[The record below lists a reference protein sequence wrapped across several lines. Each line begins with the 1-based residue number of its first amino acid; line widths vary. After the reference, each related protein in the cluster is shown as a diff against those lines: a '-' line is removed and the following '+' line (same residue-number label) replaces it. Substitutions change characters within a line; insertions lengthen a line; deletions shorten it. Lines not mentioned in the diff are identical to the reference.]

1 NPPTVGEMLEAALP
15 ILNQDEDGFFVV
27 LEEEGTDNFP
37 NNNNTRGGIEAVL
50 RADEAIGIAQDFIDN
65 TDPNTLLVTA
75 ADSDAGGLAIDDVT
89 GDTVGSIGVN
99 PTLRDRSDATEYLLD
114 GQSGRDTEPFVSAPS
129 ADGDEFPFGIAY
141 AGTPDVA
148 GSIVAK
154 SYGLNADK
162 LPTTVDNTGIYE
174 IMYETLFDTE
184 LESYVDAP
192 KPEPAPE
199 ATESTGN
206 VIFIHP
212 DGTGP
217 SHYAAGRF
225 VQEGPDGRLNW
236 DMMSNAGIYLEH
248 IDDRIV
254 STSNA
259 GAVVHSFGVKP
270 YAGSYGLDEEG
281 NPITSLSGQSGKT
294 IMEEAMEAGKA
305 VAVINSG
312 FIAEPG
318 TGVFLADAES
328 RRDVTQITE
337 EIVGSGA
344 NVILG
349 GGEIHY
355 LPEGTIGRFG
365 EEGIRTDG
373 RNLIEEAEAAG
384 YTVVYTREELEN
396 VSEGTEKLLGIFA
409 AEDTYNDTTE
419 EANIAAGLENYGQ
432 PGNENPPTVAEM
444 LEAALPIVS
453 QDEDGF
459 FVVLEEEGTDNFPN
473 NNNSRGAIEAVLRAD
488 AAIGVAM
495 DYIEN
500 DDPNTLLLTAADSN
514 AGNLQIDDKTGDTV
528 GTVGVNPTLADRSDA
543 VQVPLDGQNG
553 ADTEPFVS
561 APATNPSAEGT
572 TYEFGISYAG
582 TPDFA
587 GNIVAK
593 AHGMNADELP
603 ATADNTDMYRL
614 MYQTLFGVQAE
625 EAVEKLVSGTA
636 ETDTLIA
643 GVGDFDAINDIVF
656 TGSGADEVDLAFG
669 GGSNNRVN
677 SGSGNDIIYVSH
689 RDRVFGSAGD
699 DEFDATDSTGKNRMS
714 GGAGDDTFFLG
725 MNDRALGGE
734 GDDKFFVQF
743 GGDNILSGGEG
754 ADQFW
759 IADTE
764 IPEAANTI
772 VDFEVGTDV
781 IGILGS
787 ASLGIDASTL
797 ELNVVGG
804 NTEIAFGGDTLAI
817 LNGVT
822 ALDVNTSV
830 VFS

>member
-1 NPPTVGEMLEAALP
+1 NFAAGLENYGQPGNENPPTVGEMLSAALP
-15 ILNQDEDGFFVV
+15 ILDRDEDGFFVV

-65 TDPNTLLVTA
+65 TDPNTLLVTT

-99 PTLRDRSDATEYLLD
+99 PTLADRSDATEVFLD

-154 SYGLNADK
+154 TYGLNADE

-184 LESYVDAP
+184 LPSYVDAL

-212 DGTGP
+212 DGAGP

-236 DMMSNAGIYLEH
+236 DKMSNAGIYLEH

-270 YAGSYGLDEEG
+270 HAGSYGLDQEG

-328 RRDVTQITE
+328 RRDVAQITE

-384 YTVVYTREELEN
+384 YTVVYTREELQN
-396 VSEGTEKLLGIFA
+396 LPEGTEKLLGIFA

-432 PGNENPPTVAEM
+432 PGNENPPRVAEM
-444 LEAALPIVS
+444 LEVALDIVS

-459 FVVLEEEGTDNFPN
+459 MVVLEEEGTDNFPN

-488 AAIGVAM
+488 EAIGVAM

-500 DDPNTLLLTAADSN
+500 EDPNTLLLTAADSN

-572 TYEFGISYAG
+572 TYEFGVSYAG

-614 MYQTLFGVQAE
+614 MYQTLFGVEPEEVVSPIFTAEVGGTTVEAIDLTGFDSQPTVAVNFTIAREADFNNEVYFYAVDDINGGVNGVNVGDANYKE
-625 EAVEKLVSGTA
+625 EALKRLVSPEFST
-636 ETDTLIA
+636 TD
-643 GVGDFDAINDIVF
+643 
-656 TGSGADEVDLAFG
+656 
-669 GGSNNRVN
+669 
-677 SGSGNDIIYVSH
+677 
-689 RDRVFGSAGD
+689 
-699 DEFDATDSTGKNRMS
+699 
-714 GGAGDDTFFLG
+714 
-725 MNDRALGGE
+725 
-734 GDDKFFVQF
+734 
-743 GGDNILSGGEG
+743 
-754 ADQFW
+754 
-759 IADTE
+759 
-764 IPEAANTI
+764 
-772 VDFEVGTDV
+772 
-781 IGILGS
+781 
-787 ASLGIDASTL
+787 
-797 ELNVVGG
+797 G
-804 NTEIAFGGDTLAI
+804 NTESGTFEFNAGSIVVPVIIADGSFAEALSGAAEIYFPYLGANSDGFDHIRFNDVTNTFEFEDLANGGDQDFNDITITINRIA
-817 LNGVT
+817 
-822 ALDVNTSV
+822 
-830 VFS
+830 